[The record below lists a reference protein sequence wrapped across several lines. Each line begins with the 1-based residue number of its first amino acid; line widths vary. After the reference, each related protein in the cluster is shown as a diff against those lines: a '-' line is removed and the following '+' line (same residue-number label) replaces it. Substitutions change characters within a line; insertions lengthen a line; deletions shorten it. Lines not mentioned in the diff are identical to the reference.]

1 MSQRSLRRGGHDL
14 VYIYARAFNYV
25 SIESLEIV
33 QLRVSLQLQVY
44 PQGTFSLR
52 VSDLYIRYARESQ
65 GRRISSIKAR
75 ITINCGFR
83 CDFQKE
89 QPDKQKT
96 SASSTYNTFPDD
108 LYLDDQD
115 ALEGSGRGGS
125 DNRDDL
131 EASGSGLGPD
141 DEDGDDDH
149 GTSLI
154 IISKEICQS

>member
-1 MSQRSLRRGGHDL
+1 MTSSLFIQSH
-14 VYIYARAFNYV
+14 
-25 SIESLEIV
+25 IV
-33 QLRVSLQLQVY
+33 
-44 PQGTFSLR
+44 FS
-52 VSDLYIRYARESQ
+52 
-65 GRRISSIKAR
+65 
-75 ITINCGFR
+75 
-83 CDFQKE
+83 DFQKE
-89 QPDKQKT
+89 QNDSKQRT

-149 GTSLI
+149 GMTFDPTYLSL
-154 IISKEICQS
+154 SFSL

>member
-1 MSQRSLRRGGHDL
+1 MWETHSRRSLRK
-14 VYIYARAFNYV
+14 
-25 SIESLEIV
+25 
-33 QLRVSLQLQVY
+33 VSL
-44 PQGTFSLR
+44 SIDRERR
-52 VSDLYIRYARESQ
+52 VPVESHF
-65 GRRISSIKAR
+65 IIPL
-75 ITINCGFR
+75 
-83 CDFQKE
+83 DFQKE
-89 QPDKQKT
+89 QTDSKQRSQ

-149 GTSLI
+149 GTMNDYLYV
-154 IISKEICQS
+154 